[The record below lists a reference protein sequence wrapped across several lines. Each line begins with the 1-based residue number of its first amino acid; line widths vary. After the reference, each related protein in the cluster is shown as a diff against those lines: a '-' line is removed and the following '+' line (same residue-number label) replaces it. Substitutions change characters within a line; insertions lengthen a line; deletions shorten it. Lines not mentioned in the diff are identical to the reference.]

1 MTRSA
6 RVVRTVERARE
17 ELTASIETPELQEA
31 SVLLRRDDSRPTETI
46 LDQHLAGAG
55 ELSPIIALLAKHPAL
70 AGNDE
75 IPLERFLLA
84 ETARAA
90 LDRIASLPVVDS
102 VRQLLLDEICL
113 YASPDVRRRPML
125 HSDTESFR
133 AACEVVRLRRFP
145 AGQYHWDVSGFS
157 RRHLR
162 HVSIHDLPGFLLFLT
177 RRMKGRGPAFFP
189 HVNGF
194 RRNPYVW
201 LETESNR
208 SLHRMAACLD
218 LQPAIVGL
226 VTRAWLHDPRLG
238 ETSPHLA
245 WVNTVFLE
253 NGGLVVA
260 NGPAGT
266 DAGFL
271 ANNAARQKSFEDG
284 SYQPQY
290 GIVLWPR
297 TAMLEWAARHPEF
310 SD

>member
-1 MTRSA
+1 MTRSPY
-6 RVVRTVERARE
+6 VVRTVERARE
-17 ELTASIETPELQEA
+17 ELTASIDTPGLQEA
-31 SVLLRRDDSRPTETI
+31 SALLRSHGCPSAETM
-46 LDQHLAGAG
+46 LDLHLAGAG
-55 ELSPIIALLAKHPAL
+55 GVSPITTLLAKHPGL
-70 AGNDE
+70 AVTDE

-90 LDRIASLPVVDS
+90 LDRIASLPVIDS
-102 VRQLLLDEICL
+102 VRQLLLDEMCL
-113 YASPDVRRRPML
+113 YASPDARRRPML
-125 HSDTESFR
+125 HRDTESFR

-157 RRHLR
+157 RKHLR
-162 HVSIHDLPGFLLFLT
+162 HVSIRDLPGFLLFLA

-201 LETESNR
+201 LEAESNR
-208 SLHRMAACLD
+208 SLHRMATSLA

-226 VTRAWLHDPRLG
+226 VTRAWLHDPWLG

-245 WVNTVFLE
+245 WINRVFVE

-271 ANNAARQKSFEDG
+271 ANNAARQKSFEEG
-284 SYQPQY
+284 SYRPQY

-297 TAMLEWAARHPEF
+297 AAMLEWAARSPEF
-310 SD
+310 AS

>member
-6 RVVRTVERARE
+6 RVVRTVERTRE

-31 SVLLRRDDSRPTETI
+31 SAFLRRHDTRPTETI
-46 LDQHLAGAG
+46 LDQHLAGTG
-55 ELSPIIALLAKHPAL
+55 EGSPIVLLLAKHSPL
-70 AGNDE
+70 AGHDG

-90 LDRIASLPVVDS
+90 LDRIATLPVVDS
-102 VRQLLLDEICL
+102 VRQLLLDEMCL
-113 YASPDVRRRPML
+113 YASPDARRRPML
-125 HSDTESFR
+125 HRDTESFR
-133 AACEVVRLRRFP
+133 AACAVVRLRRFP

-162 HVSIHDLPGFLLFLT
+162 HVSIRDLPGFLLFLA

-201 LETESNR
+201 LEAESNR
-208 SLHRMAACLD
+208 SLHRMATSLA

-245 WVNTVFLE
+245 WINRVFVE
-253 NGGLVVA
+253 NGGFVVA

-271 ANNAARQKSFEDG
+271 ANNAARQKSFEEG
-284 SYQPQY
+284 SYRPQH

-297 TAMLEWAARHPEF
+297 AAMLEWAARCPEF
-310 SD
+310 AS